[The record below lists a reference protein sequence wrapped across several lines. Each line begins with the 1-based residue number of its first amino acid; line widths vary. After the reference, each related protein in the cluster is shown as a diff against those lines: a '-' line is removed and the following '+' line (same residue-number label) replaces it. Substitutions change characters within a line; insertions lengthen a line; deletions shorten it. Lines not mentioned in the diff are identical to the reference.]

1 MEKIPEEILLN
12 IKKFLYEKES
22 NNLRIA
28 YKYYSKITPIN
39 FDLTNLLF
47 QIKKLKNGD
56 KIVHFT
62 DKETCSKVI
71 NYVKRNYNFSHLCCS
86 GKGIMLKTDSQY

>member
-12 IKKFLYEKES
+12 IKKFLHKNES
-22 NNLRIA
+22 NNFRIA

-39 FDLTNLLF
+39 FNLENLLNA
-47 QIKKLKNGD
+47 IEKLKNGEG
-56 KIVHFT
+56 IVHFS

-86 GKGIMLKTDSQY
+86 GKGIMLKRPI